1 MRPGRRIRAAI
12 FGLFAMLGAG
22 AGGAQLLPRGVPV
35 DDVLGSVGRVGVDA
49 IDSASRAIDTLGAH
63 VRTLA
68 DARIGR
74 LRDLVRAH
82 PGALEMTDAGPAVG
96 GEIIALDPDAASLA
110 AARAAGFAIVRDE
123 SIEGLGLRSVTLAPP
138 SGLSLEKALARLHRL
153 APEGEF
159 TANHLYLQ
167 SGATPRPALA
177 SVSLAG
183 GGAGQ
188 PAIGIIDGGVAA
200 HPSIGRVEQHG
211 FAAGAPAPSAHATA
225 IASLAAGEGAVRGAA
240 PGAPLLVADVYGRD
254 PTGGNAMAIA
264 RALGMMV
271 ERRVPVVVVSLV
283 GPANPLLG
291 KAVARAQARG
301 ARIVAAVGND
311 GPAAPPAFPAS
322 YEGVIAVTGVDRRD
336 RALIEAGRSLH
347 LDFAAPGADM
357 AAAAPGGGLRAV
369 RGTSYAVPF
378 VAGRLARTSLAA
390 LGREAKDLGAKG
402 PDPVYGRGLVC
413 GACRT
418 PLPKK

>member
-22 AGGAQLLPRGVPV
+22 AGGAQLLPRTPV
-35 DDVLGSVGRVGVDA
+35 GDVLGSVGRVGVDA
-49 IDSASRAIDTLGAH
+49 LDSASRAIDTLGAH

-82 PGALEMTDAGPAVG
+82 PGALEMTDLGPAVG
-96 GEIIALDPDAASLA
+96 GEIIALDPDPASLA
-110 AARAAGFAIVRDE
+110 AARAAGFVIVREED
-123 SIEGLGLRSVTLAPP
+123 IEGLGLRSVTLAPP
-138 SGLSLEKALARLHRL
+138 GGLSLEKALARLRKL

-167 SGATPRPALA
+167 SGAASRAALA
-177 SVSLAG
+177 NVSLAG

-357 AAAAPGGGLRAV
+357 AAAALGGGLRAV

-418 PLPKK
+418 LLPKK

>member
-12 FGLFAMLGAG
+12 FGLFAILGAG
-22 AGGAQLLPRGVPV
+22 AGGAQLLPQVPV
-35 DDVLGSVGRVGVDA
+35 GDVLGSVGRVGVDA
-49 IDSASRAIDTLGAH
+49 LDSASRAIDALGAH

-82 PGALEMTDAGPAVG
+82 PGVLEMTDAGPAVS
-96 GEIIALDPDAASLA
+96 GEIIALDPDPASLA
-110 AARAAGFAIVRDE
+110 AARAAGFAIIRDE
-123 SIEGLGLRSVTLAPP
+123 DIEGLDLRSVTLAPP
-138 SGLSLEKALARLHRL
+138 DGFSLEKALARLRKL

-167 SGATPRPALA
+167 SGAAPRPALA
-177 SVSLAG
+177 NVSLAG
-183 GGAGQ
+183 GGAGK
-188 PAIGIIDGGVAA
+188 PEIGIIDGGVAV
-200 HPSIGRVEQHG
+200 HPSIKRVEQHG
-211 FAAGAPAPSAHATA
+211 FAAGAPAASAHATA

-240 PGAPLLVADVYGRD
+240 PGAALLVADVYGSD
-254 PTGGNAMAIA
+254 PRGGNAMAIA

-301 ARIVAAVGND
+301 ARIVAAIGND